1 MSLRREY
8 RVDDDDLVF
17 AGETRG
23 YLDPHR
29 NVPASLA
36 ARLIAMAGELTA
48 GEDVAGAISN
58 ARIPGAPDDLPV
70 TPLGHGALPRSLRVS
85 YERMYA
91 LFAVAAFARATKPA
105 TFLAEDPPSDAEKRF
120 GSVIGQAFHQGCS
133 LADVA
138 LAADVPEDQIV
149 AIGKRTIKRTGWLDR
164 L

>member
-1 MSLRREY
+1 
-8 RVDDDDLVF
+8 VDDLLERWRDPVF
-17 AGETRG
+17 N
-23 YLDPHR
+23 DPHR

-48 GEDVAGAISN
+48 GENVAEAIAN
-58 ARIPGAPDDLPV
+58 ARIPGSPDDLPV
-70 TPLGHGALPRSLRVS
+70 MPLRHGALPRRLRVY

-91 LFAVAAFARATKPA
+91 LFAVAACARSTKPA
-105 TFLAEDPPSDAEKRF
+105 TFRPGDPPSDAEKRF

-133 LADVA
+133 LPDVA
-138 LAADVPEDQIV
+138 LAADIPEDQIV